1 MSSVPPECIRHP
13 PIPLSM
19 VESGREVRLVSV
31 RAGRGLAQRLAE
43 MGFVPGV
50 EIRVASNSG
59 AGPII
64 VLIKGS
70 RLVLGRGVAHKMLV
84 Q

>member
-1 MSSVPPECIRHP
+1 MSCPPPEHVTNP

-19 VESGREVRLVSV
+19 VGSSRGVRLVAV
-31 RAGRGLAQRLAE
+31 RAGRGLARRLAD

-50 EIRVASNSG
+50 EIRVVSNNL
-59 AGPII
+59 AGPLV
-64 VLIKGS
+64 VLVKGS
-70 RLVLGRGVAHKMLV
+70 RLVIGRGMAHKILV